1 MNTGNRHGPS
11 SCRGVTS
18 FEYAILTGLVTAAV
32 VAAFVQLELQIPRLF
47 QNATVAL
54 QHARANAGQGHGGG
68 PGGGQGTI
76 ENGVPAISDKAAAR
90 VAP

>member
-1 MNTGNRHGPS
+1 MNTGKRHGPS

-18 FEYAILTGLVTAAV
+18 FEYAILTSLITAAV
-32 VAAFVQLELQIPRLF
+32 VVAFVQLELQIPRLF
-47 QNATVAL
+47 QTATVAL
-54 QHARANAGQGHGGG
+54 QHARENVGQGHGSG

-76 ENGVPAISDKAAAR
+76 ENDAPAIPDRAAAR